1 MKLLFVKGK
10 RGLAANHNG
19 KFYFPDR
26 NGCIKA
32 TGLYDCKITIDKDK
46 FAFVDGKLIKT
57 QATSIETICSLLNLD
72 MSSVGLENRETI
84 NVFNVNNVDVLFVKN
99 SISTHLIYINDK
111 EQIESITSFS
121 TNSKS
126 SYNLRQLYSPGENMK
141 RIISNMDIK
150 NYLVKNGAETLSDL
164 MLLKAATIVKSKQ
177 GKYHHIC

>member
-99 SISTHLIYINDK
+99 SISTHLII
-111 EQIESITSFS
+111 
-121 TNSKS
+121 
-126 SYNLRQLYSPGENMK
+126 
-141 RIISNMDIK
+141 
-150 NYLVKNGAETLSDL
+150 LVRELL
-164 MLLKAATIVKSKQ
+164 FLQEILLKSIRRHRKNFCMIIIWKEEKKQ
-177 GKYHHIC
+177 RQIRCGNRIYISRYFWL